1 MRSIRWYTWIGI
13 VILFLIATAGF
24 IKIFN
29 SINNMAHYD
38 NMNVKVESEEVNHQ
52 IQLDIETKEAGDLTS
67 VKSIPF
73 TQVKNIDQTIKKWAN
88 EREQSFFTEM
98 KESDLLLDYKTSAH
112 FSLESQ
118 IKPIKDNIYNI
129 VITEEQSA
137 EQTSNYK
144 NMKTYT
150 INLDEEEFIHF
161 EDIIKKSLSSNKL
174 FKLLQNNSESNLNE
188 EKFQEKDDF
197 FSNVDWTINK
207 NDIIFYFKAGDLS
220 KQNEKVEVPLM
231 QFYSYL
237 KDDYYEAFI
246 TDELDE
252 SIKLQQ
258 EEERKQKE
266 EERSEKEA
274 QNKEALQSRKMVAL
288 TFDDG
293 PDPENTPKILDSLQA
308 YNAKATFFN
317 LANNAEQ
324 NPDIVQR
331 ITNEGHEIGNHSI
344 SHANLNAVKRQ
355 KAEQE
360 IINSKQMIEDVT
372 GEEITLFRP
381 PYGNFEDDT
390 QKMINDSNQ
399 DIIMWSL
406 DTKDWDSKNTNE
418 IYQTVKNNVEP
429 GSIILM
435 HDIHEVTADALP
447 KILSYLD
454 NEGYE
459 LVTVSELQ
467 PYIEGTNNGAYFGY

>member
-1 MRSIRWYTWIGI
+1 
-13 VILFLIATAGF
+13 
-24 IKIFN
+24 
-29 SINNMAHYD
+29 
-38 NMNVKVESEEVNHQ
+38 
-52 IQLDIETKEAGDLTS
+52 
-67 VKSIPF
+67 
-73 TQVKNIDQTIKKWAN
+73 TIKKWAN

-274 QNKEALQSRKMVAL
+274 QNKEAMQSRKMVAL

-293 PDPENTPKILDSLQA
+293 PDPENTPKI
-308 YNAKATFFN
+308 
-317 LANNAEQ
+317 
-324 NPDIVQR
+324 
-331 ITNEGHEIGNHSI
+331 IGNHSI
-344 SHANLNAVKRQ
+344 SNAKLNAVKRQ

-459 LVTVSELQ
+459 MVTVSELQ